1 MTHFYVNT
9 FKILHF
15 GKSLAVQQL
24 GLGAVTA
31 MALGL
36 ILGGQKAKILYAK
49 RHGQKKKNTVF
60 LTVF

>member
-15 GKSLAVQQL
+15 GNFLAAQQL

-31 MALGL
+31 KALGL
-36 ILGGQKAKILYAK
+36 ILGGQRAKIL
-49 RHGQKKKNTVF
+49 
-60 LTVF
+60 